1 MLSQEEME
9 YFVQF
14 SSMLVNQRGNLV
26 RGVRI
31 LYNFI
36 RNIQYGLLRRDDRF
50 VMREEYMT
58 IKEFFLECPKVA
70 IAFSGGVD
78 SAYLLYAAKQYAREV
93 RAYYVKSEFQPAF
106 ELEDARRLA
115 EELGADLRILPLSAL
130 DIPGVKENPANRCY
144 YCKQGIFS
152 AIWKAAREDG
162 FSVLLDGT
170 NASDDAGDR
179 PGMKALEEL
188 SVLSP
193 LRECGLTKAQ
203 IRELSKEAGLF
214 TWDKPAYACLA
225 TRIRTGETI
234 TEEKLAATE
243 AAEGYLSSLGF
254 RDFRV
259 RMRDGQALLQLREEQ
274 LEKLLACRE
283 EVLAE
288 LKRYYESVVIDLEA
302 RK

>member
-1 MLSQEEME
+1 MS
-9 YFVQF
+9 
-14 SSMLVNQRGNLV
+14 NLK
-26 RGVRI
+26 
-31 LYNFI
+31 
-36 RNIQYGLLRRDDRF
+36 DRF
-50 VMREEYMT
+50 VMREEYVN

-78 SAYLLYAAKQYAREV
+78 SAYLLYAAKQYAKEV
-93 RAYYVKSEFQPAF
+93 KAYYIKSEFQPAF
-106 ELEDARRLA
+106 ELKDAGRLA

-130 DIPGVKENPANRCY
+130 DLPGVKENPANRCY
-144 YCKQGIFS
+144 YCKQGIFA

-188 SVLSP
+188 SVRSP